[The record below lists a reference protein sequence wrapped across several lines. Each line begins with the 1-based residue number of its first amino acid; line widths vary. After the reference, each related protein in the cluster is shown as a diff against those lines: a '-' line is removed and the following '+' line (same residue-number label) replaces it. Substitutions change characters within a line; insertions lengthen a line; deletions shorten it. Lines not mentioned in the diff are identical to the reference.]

1 MPNGQVPYLLR
12 SQQAQS
18 MDAQQCLDILSQRQP
33 HLHSGDGVCE
43 GKHTHEDLKLCGHDH
58 QGAALRVG
66 QVINLDAAAATAAEG
81 GAAGAPEATTMAA
94 ELDSMTSAEIIT
106 AFQQAQ
112 SERVRAYARFNSYLK
127 CMLEQQS
134 ADDRTG
140 SGCAAYPA
148 LCAEMTAIFAAL
160 SSGVRLMRAAL
171 HSKGQAGAAAIVD
184 TVQKHEAQKLMATS
198 ALHLEQMRVGTDLW
212 GEGAAAADA
221 TTAGLLH
228 KGVAELKAQVR
239 ALEGSISEAMEEL
252 RYELEE

>member
-1 MPNGQVPYLLR
+1 
-12 SQQAQS
+12 

-33 HLHSGDGVCE
+33 HVHSGDGVCE
-43 GKHTHEDLKLCGHDH
+43 GKHTHEDQKLCGHDH
-58 QGAALRVG
+58 QGAAALRAG
-66 QVINLDAAAATAAEG
+66 QVVDLSTGATEADGAAAG
-81 GAAGAPEATTMAA
+81 SVEATTMAT
-94 ELDSMTSAEIIT
+94 ELDSMTAAEVIT

-127 CMLEQQS
+127 YMLEQQS
-134 ADDRTG
+134 TDDRTG
-140 SGCAAYPA
+140 LGCAAYPA

-171 HSKGQAGAAAIVD
+171 HSKGQTGAATIVD

-221 TTAGLLH
+221 TTAGLLN
-228 KGVAELKAQVR
+228 KGVVELQAQVL
-239 ALEGSISEAMEEL
+239 ALESSISEAMEEL

>member
-1 MPNGQVPYLLR
+1 VLAPV
-12 SQQAQS
+12 SAS

-33 HLHSGDGVCE
+33 HSHSGDGVCE
-43 GKHTHEDLKLCGHDH
+43 GKHTHEDHKLCGHDQH
-58 QGAALRVG
+58 GGAAVRAG
-66 QVINLDAAAATAAEG
+66 QVINLDAAAAATAADG
-81 GAAGAPEATTMAA
+81 GAAGASEATTMAA
-94 ELDSMTSAEIIT
+94 ELESMTSAEIIT

-112 SERVRAYARFNSYLK
+112 SERVRAYARFNTYLK

-184 TVQKHEAQKLMATS
+184 TAQKHEAQKLMATS

-212 GEGAAAADA
+212 GEGAAAANA
-221 TTAGLLH
+221 TTAGLLN
-228 KGVAELKAQVR
+228 KGVAELQAQVR
-239 ALEGSISEAMEEL
+239 ALESSISEAMEEL